1 MSHREQIEIPLFPLP
16 NVVLFPGVTL
26 PLHIFEDR
34 YKQMINTCIEDD
46 SPFGVILHTGG
57 DETPSSIQKVGVLAR
72 VSDVERL
79 DDGRMNIMTAGEVR
93 FRIARF
99 TATQPAWR
107 AEVQMLDDVPESD
120 AALEPLGKELSDL
133 YLDAYRKGIELTGER
148 PGKIDLPKSEMELS
162 FMVTYVLDM
171 EVEAKQ
177 ELLESTSTRDRLR
190 RLIEHLKTANE
201 RLTAQVRQ
209 KRVSD
214 TARGNGDLGRPESF
228 PE

>member
-1 MSHREQIEIPLFPLP
+1 MPHSEQIEIPLFPLP
-16 NVVLFPGVTL
+16 NVVMFPGVTL

-34 YKQMINTCIEDD
+34 YKEMINVCIEDD
-46 SPFGVILHTGG
+46 SPFGVILKTGA

-99 TATQPAWR
+99 TATHPAWR
-107 AEVQMLDDVPESD
+107 AEVQLLDDDPESD
-120 AALEPLGKELSDL
+120 AALTPLGVQVSEL
-133 YLDAYRKGIELTGER
+133 YLDAYQKGIELTGER
-148 PGKIDLPKSEMELS
+148 AGTIDLPTSAVELS
-162 FMVTYVLDM
+162 FMVTYVIDM

-177 ELLESTSTRDRLR
+177 ELLESTSTRDRLQ
-190 RLIEHLKTANE
+190 RLIEYLKSAIE
-201 RLTAQVRQ
+201 RLTERVRL

-214 TARGNGDLGRPESF
+214 TARGNGDLGRPDSI